1 MGEIMRLL
9 VAFAV
14 AVAIFSSATLAA
26 ERTLNIAAYDYPP
39 YFSKDLENGG
49 FMTEIIVEAFKRSG
63 HNVEIPF
70 LPWKR
75 ALEGT
80 KSGKHDGLFTI
91 WYRPEREEWFVY
103 SDPLPANELGF
114 YKRKDQDISFKT
126 IEDLKPY
133 TIGVGRGYALPP
145 GFDEASLKI
154 SEVKDDEVSLR
165 KLHKGRVD
173 LVLTDKILGKYII
186 DTRIPE
192 AIPDLEWLEPAA
204 HIDIQ
209 YLVIS
214 KKAPYYD
221 AILASFNEAL
231 AAMRADGTLK
241 SIMAEHGF

>member
-1 MGEIMRLL
+1 MRHLSAL
-9 VAFAV
+9 VIALMIV
-14 AVAIFSSATLAA
+14 CSPAIAA
-26 ERTLNIAAYDYPP
+26 ERTLNIVAYDYPP

-49 FMTEIIVEAFKRSG
+49 FMAEIIVEAFKRSG
-63 HNVEIPF
+63 HDVEILF

-75 ALEGT
+75 ALEGI
-80 KSGKHDGLFTI
+80 KNGKHDGLFTI
-91 WYRPEREEWFVY
+91 WYRPEREEWFIY
-103 SDPLPANELGF
+103 SDPLPANQLGF
-114 YKRKDQDISFKT
+114 YKRKDQNFSFET

-145 GFDEASLKI
+145 GFEEASLKI

-192 AIPDLEWLEPAA
+192 AISDLEWLEPAV

-214 KKAPYYD
+214 KKAPDYD
-221 AILASFNEAL
+221 DILASFNEGL

-241 SIMAEHGF
+241 SIMTDHGF